1 LGRREDIFEGSGDR
15 GAARERRWP
24 ASCSSQ
30 NQAPEEWDPPIPVY
44 DPFGPGTTSDE
55 FIDD

>member
-1 LGRREDIFEGSGDR
+1 VLEVRLANADSRLHV
-15 GAARERRWP
+15 A
-24 ASCSSQ
+24 CKTK
-30 NQAPEEWDPPIPVY
+30 APDEWDPPSPVY